1 MCAQSQTNWQPANP
15 PDDKLQYYCTC
26 EMRTPWIQHVG
37 VTTTL
42 SINTPSFA
50 RRNPCAVWWHRGYLL
65 PLRRT
70 HFPHGEGV
78 PFASREGCDVGA
90 YYNTGQLSVALC
102 TITDFAARDWI
113 TQLQLIR
120 HKPWSVQEHADVRPR
135 VAGRSFR
142 YLEAFLPLNRT

>member
-1 MCAQSQTNWQPANP
+1 VPFGGTADT
-15 PDDKLQYYCTC
+15 YCHYAA
-26 EMRTPWIQHVG
+26 RTFLMEKAFHLHHVKG
-37 VTTTL
+37 VT
-42 SINTPSFA
+42 S
-50 RRNPCAVWWHRGYLL
+50 
-65 PLRRT
+65 
-70 HFPHGEGV
+70 
-78 PFASREGCDVGA
+78 VGA

-102 TITDFAARDWI
+102 TITDFAARDRI